1 MVRWI
6 NSALGDLWRNGET
19 MFNESSFGLKV
30 RGVAGVRPTM
40 VTARF
45 TASQPI
51 GRMLWLGGLLVC
63 GSYLSLTPESL
74 VAGDFSSAGLIA
86 LQDEQAGEKAEAAT
100 QDGTEDFEKA
110 TALKVN
116 ARRPLDFDRVV
127 QLCESALEK
136 GLDPASAEFCRRMML
151 DALLEY
157 ARQASSRIL
166 VPNPDTRWRFMRGE
180 SLKRLSRVVEIDPS
194 NVEAWTLIAKL
205 NVLES
210 GDRDQGMDA
219 ISRLIDLSAEDKSQL
234 AQALLLRAGYAD
246 SNEARL
252 EDLNQAVEV
261 DPKNLEARRARAMY
275 FLLNAEDA
283 KAIEDFQALLDVDP
297 ADVNNRLMLAEVLIR
312 GDQVDRALELLEG
325 TEAPEGDF
333 RPDLL
338 KAQVYFNKSDFEK
351 CLEATDR
358 VLKAS
363 ADNIQAINFR
373 ILSLL
378 QLDKNEEALSAAE
391 DLVTRV
397 PGLPQGYWLR
407 SIALSSLDRFDDAIK
422 DLRLLVDN
430 VPDNLLFK
438 LQLGNLYNASDRPR
452 RALELYNE
460 IFEEDAEFDGLFR
473 SRGDA
478 YLSIGQH
485 AEAVA
490 DYEKELAK
498 NPEDSGTLNN
508 LSWVLSTSP
517 RDDVRNGSRALE
529 LALKAAELSEFKA
542 AHILSTLASAYAET
556 GDFDKAREW
565 ITKAVSIAE
574 ENKADNLE
582 SLKKEAESY
591 QKNEPWR
598 ELEVTEEKPLEESET
613 PRPRRNRPRQERSE
627 DDF

>member
-1 MVRWI
+1 
-6 NSALGDLWRNGET
+6 
-19 MFNESSFGLKV
+19 MFNESGFGLKV
-30 RGVAGVRPTM
+30 RGVAGVWPTM
-40 VTARF
+40 VTLRF
-45 TASQPI
+45 TASQPT

-74 VAGDFSSAGLIA
+74 GAGDFSSVGLIA
-86 LQDEQAGEKAEAAT
+86 SQDEQAGDKAEAAT

-157 ARQASSRIL
+157 ARQASNRIL

-180 SLKRLSRVVEIDPS
+180 SLKRLTRVVEIDPS

-219 ISRLIDLSAEDKSQL
+219 ISKLIDLSAEDKSQL
-234 AQALLLRAGYAD
+234 AQALLLRAGYAE

-275 FLLNAEDA
+275 FLLNSEDA

-358 VLKAS
+358 VLKVS

-517 RDDVRNGSRALE
+517 KDDVRNGSRALE

>member
-6 NSALGDLWRNGET
+6 NSALGDLSRNGET

-45 TASQPI
+45 NAGQPI

-219 ISRLIDLSAEDKSQL
+219 ISKLIDLSAEDKSQL
-234 AQALLLRAGYAD
+234 AQALLLRAGYAE

-517 RDDVRNGSRALE
+517 KDDVRNGSRALE